1 MRTNS
6 KHSLRISLSQRE
18 FRQLLLLLL
27 LLAIV
32 LLFGLYLGWWSLQ
45 KEEKEEKNSTGP
57 SAYHVQCDPVTHS
70 NTVHTQIA

>member
-1 MRTNS
+1 
-6 KHSLRISLSQRE
+6 
-18 FRQLLLLLL
+18 LL